1 MLADRKNLDPQ
12 VTQLLRRLK
21 LGPLT
26 EVLPE
31 RLLQARQ
38 KGMDPE
44 DFLLILLG
52 DEAERRQQNAS
63 THRAAKA
70 GLAADM
76 VLDAWDRHTEVSY
89 DRDLLDRLMTL
100 TFLERHEHVCAMGPV
115 GVGKTMIA
123 QGLGHIASARGKS
136 VANYS
141 AVKLFAQLKVG
152 RVYQTYAKQMRQ
164 LTTVDLLILDD
175 FALHPMDMMAT
186 VDFAEIV
193 VERHRHASII
203 LTSNRDPSEWIPMMA
218 EQLLAQSAVDRFTN
232 NAHDLVLDGPTYRPK
247 QKPGRSAQR

>member
-1 MLADRKNLDPQ
+1 MLADRKNLDPHLE
-12 VTQLLRRLK
+12 QLLRRLK
-21 LGPLT
+21 LGALS

-31 RLLQARQ
+31 RVLQARQ

-44 DFLLILLG
+44 DFLTVVLG
-52 DEAERRQQNAS
+52 DEAERRQQNA
-63 THRAAKA
+63 TALRAAKA
-70 GLAADM
+70 GLAKGM
-76 VLDAWDRHTEVSY
+76 VLDAWDRHTEVKY
-89 DRDLLDRLMTL
+89 DRELLDRLMTL

-152 RVYQTYAKQMRQ
+152 RVDQTYTQQMRHV
-164 LTTVDLLILDD
+164 TTVDLLILDD

-193 VERHRHASII
+193 VERHRAASII
-203 LTSNRDPSEWIPMMA
+203 LTSNRDPSEWIGQMG
-218 EQLLAQSAVDRFTN
+218 EQLLAQSAVDRFVN
-232 NAHDLVLDGPTYRPK
+232 NAHDLVLEGPSYRQR
-247 QKPGRSAQR
+247 QKPSQAA

>member
-1 MLADRKNLDPQ
+1 
-12 VTQLLRRLK
+12 VLRRLK
-21 LGPLT
+21 LGPLG

-31 RLLQARQ
+31 RLAQAR
-38 KGMDPE
+38 KNGMDPE
-44 DFLLILLG
+44 DFLLVLLS
-52 DEAERRQQNAS
+52 DEAERRRHNA
-63 THRAAKA
+63 TTLRAAKG
-70 GLAADM
+70 GLARDM
-76 VLDAWDRHTEVSY
+76 VLDAWDRHTAVHY

-100 TFLERHEHVCAMGPV
+100 TFLDRHEHVCALGPV

-123 QGLGHIASARGKS
+123 QGLGHIANARGKS
-136 VANYS
+136 VANHS

-152 RVYQTYAKQMRQ
+152 RVDQTYAKQIRQ

-193 VERHRHASII
+193 VERHRKASII

-232 NAHDLVLDGPTYRPK
+232 NAHDLVLEGPTYRPH
-247 QKPGRSAQR
+247 QKPGKTA